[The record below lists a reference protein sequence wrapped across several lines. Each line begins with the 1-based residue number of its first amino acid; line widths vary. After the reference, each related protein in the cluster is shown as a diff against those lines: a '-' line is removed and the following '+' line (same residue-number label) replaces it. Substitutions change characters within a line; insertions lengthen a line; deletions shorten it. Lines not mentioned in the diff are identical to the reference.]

1 MTQNE
6 SYRIGVGLTT
16 AMSQKTIDSV
26 LDGVDNSGARSV
38 WIGED
43 IGRGH
48 DIFVLAAAAVMRTR
62 TARVGTAIVPVATH
76 TIMDIAEAAASLH
89 DLRPGSFVL
98 GIGIGGMQ
106 DLRRL
111 GIAVERPVTM
121 LRDAIRNLRALW
133 MGEEVSL
140 EFVEDEPVVVSIN
153 RRTPVSIPIFL
164 GVRGPQMLRLAGEL
178 ADGVII
184 SGSAQ
189 YIERAIRR
197 VKEAARSAHRQARD
211 VEIVVWIPVMT
222 TKMPNGDALAKRIV
236 ATVIGDTP
244 RSVLDMLDIDQECVS
259 HLKEVVARGQ
269 PDAGAELVSLEMI
282 EEFSI
287 TGTPGQVAERF
298 SHLAQMGVNEF
309 VFGPPFGH
317 NWRETVRDIL
327 THARNLPDEPTTA
340 TQ

>member
-1 MTQNE
+1 
-6 SYRIGVGLTT
+6 
-16 AMSQKTIDSV
+16 
-26 LDGVDNSGARSV
+26 
-38 WIGED
+38 
-43 IGRGH
+43 
-48 DIFVLAAAAVMRTR
+48 
-62 TARVGTAIVPVATH
+62 
-76 TIMDIAEAAASLH
+76 MDIAKAAASLH

-222 TKMPNGDALAKRIV
+222 TNMPNGDALAKRIV

-244 RSVLDMLDIDQECVS
+244 RSVLDMLDIDQECV
-259 HLKEVVARGQ
+259 
-269 PDAGAELVSLEMI
+269 
-282 EEFSI
+282 
-287 TGTPGQVAERF
+287 
-298 SHLAQMGVNEF
+298 
-309 VFGPPFGH
+309 
-317 NWRETVRDIL
+317 
-327 THARNLPDEPTTA
+327 
-340 TQ
+340 

>member
-43 IGRGH
+43 MGRGH

-76 TIMDIAEAAASLH
+76 TIMDIAKAAASLH
-89 DLRPGSFVL
+89 ALRLGSFVL

-140 EFVEDEPVVVSIN
+140 EFVKDEPVVVSID
-153 RRTPVSIPIFL
+153 RKTPVSIPIFL

-178 ADGVII
+178 ADGVIL
-184 SGSAQ
+184 SGPAR
-189 YIERAIRR
+189 YIEWAIRR
-197 VKEAARSAHRQARD
+197 VKEATRDAHRRARD
-211 VEIVVWIPVMT
+211 VEIVVWKPVIT
-222 TKMPNGDALAKRIV
+222 TKMPNRDALAKRIV
-236 ATVIGDTP
+236 AIVVADTP
-244 RSVLDMLDIDQECVS
+244 SSILGMLDINQDRVS
-259 HLKEVVARGQ
+259 RLKEAVARGQ
-269 PDAGAELVSLEMI
+269 LDAGAKLVSSEMI

-287 TGTPGQVAERF
+287 TGTPRQVAEKF
-298 SHLAQMGVNEF
+298 SHFAQMGVTEF
-309 VFGPPFGH
+309 VFGPPFGR
-317 NWRETVRDIL
+317 NWRETIRDVL
-327 THARNLPDEPTTA
+327 THARNL
-340 TQ
+340 